1 MARQSLLSVL
11 LDLNAQGFENG
22 LQKAQRSMRRT
33 AGSMK
38 RSGARLTQN
47 VTAPLGLIA
56 ATSFKVAADFEQ
68 SMAKVKAVSGATA
81 SEFKALQDNARELG
95 SSTRFAASEVSA
107 LQLEFSKLGFS
118 ADEIVKVTQGTLDL
132 AQATGSDLASSAEVA
147 GSTLRAFGLDAS
159 EMGRVTDV
167 MAASFSSSALDL
179 DSFRDSMKFVAPVAK
194 AAGLDIETVT
204 AMLAQLANN
213 GVKGST
219 AGTALRRIL
228 STVGATGGDVR
239 EKLKALSQEVVTL
252 GDAKDEVGRTAQSA
266 FLILKE
272 GLGDVDNLES
282 AFRDAEGSAGA
293 MADVMDETAEGA
305 LKRMQSAVE
314 GAQIT
319 LGSALAP
326 TVLDI
331 VKSIEGMANSFSGLS
346 KSTQGFIVKAGLA
359 AAAIGPFK
367 SSLGGLLTTIS
378 KSNTATKLFS
388 RSLGLLAN
396 PYAGLIAVTGVLV
409 YNLAKQA
416 GAFKD
421 VNHVQNRV
429 AEISEKAQESY
440 RDEAAKVASLA
451 EEYRFFQDD
460 MEKRKK
466 ILEDLRAISPEY
478 FGDLD
483 TEKTKYEDL
492 QAAVGD
498 YMAEV
503 KAAAIQKAFGDA
515 LIETTAEQLKVSEE
529 LREAELRL
537 AKAQEVSAKVAK
549 QSGGSIKD
557 GTSNRLDAQLEL
569 SAAQNQVND
578 LTERS
583 NELEEERLAIL
594 GKVSRAEADLAKS
607 QEKRGKTSTAGSNTN
622 TSTGGGGES
631 TTTTVDTKVE
641 FKLEDDP
648 IGKLMGQLSDELQT
662 AEAQLFVDGDQAAHL
677 EALANAYSKA
687 AVEAAKLGD
696 IDLATQL
703 MEQATAAQEVDGV
716 AQVMKSLQQ
725 ELGIAQLQAD
735 AFGKSFDLAGAKS
748 SALQGAINQLLT
760 LGLDPTSAAVQEL
773 VAQLNGLTVKTE
785 EMGAGL
791 LAVVNAVGP
800 TVEGMIS
807 GIQRT
812 NEELA
817 AAVEEGEMTM
827 AEARK
832 KGAEAQVKAVRNAA
846 LKLIQIYLAESLA
859 GVIKE
864 SFTKA
869 PPPVAAGLAA
879 VGVAV
884 VNGLFNSLVKLKDG
898 GLTMGPQL
906 ALIGDN
912 PSGKEAVI
920 PFEKMGRF
928 LDMAGANQ
936 QSQQVVVTG
945 RVRGRDI
952 VLTNERSLDARTRV
966 RTF

>member
-38 RSGARLTQN
+38 RSGARLTKN

-56 ATSFKVAADFEQ
+56 ASSFKVAADFEQ

-118 ADEIVKVTQGTLDL
+118 ADEIVKVTRGTLDL

-147 GSTLRAFGLDAS
+147 GSTLRAFGLEAS
-159 EMGRVTDV
+159 QMGRVTDV

-204 AMLAQLANN
+204 AMLSQLANN
-213 GVKGST
+213 GVKGSS

-239 EKLKALSQEVVTL
+239 EKLKNLSQEVVTL

-272 GLGDVDNLES
+272 GLGDVDNLEK
-282 AFRDAEGSAGA
+282 AFKDAEGSAGA
-293 MADVMDETAEGA
+293 MAATMDDTAEGA

-331 VKSIEGMANSFSGLS
+331 VKSIEGMAQSFQGLS

-367 SSLGGLLTTIS
+367 SSLGGLLSTIS
-378 KSNTATKLFS
+378 KSQTATKLFS
-388 RSLGLLAN
+388 RSLALLSN
-396 PYAGLIAVTGVLV
+396 PYTALVAVSGVLV
-409 YNLAKQA
+409 YNLLKQA
-416 GAFKD
+416 GAFQD
-421 VNHVQNRV
+421 VNRVQNKV
-429 AEISEKAQESY
+429 AAISEKAQDSY
-440 RDEAAKVASLA
+440 RDEAAKVAALS

-460 MEKRKK
+460 MEKRKQ
-466 ILEDLRAISPEY
+466 ILQDLKQISPDY

-483 TEKTKYEDL
+483 AEKTKYEDL
-492 QAAVGD
+492 QVAVGD

-515 LIETTAEQLKVSEE
+515 LIETTAEQLKVSED

-537 AKAQEVSAKVAK
+537 AKAQEASAKASK
-549 QSGGSIKD
+549 KNGGSIKD
-557 GTSNRLDAQLEL
+557 GTSGRLDAQVEL
-569 SAAQNQVND
+569 TAAQNHLNA
-578 LTERS
+578 LTAEA
-583 NELEEERLAIL
+583 NALEQERLAIL
-594 GKVSRAEADLAKS
+594 GKVARAEEDLADS
-607 QEKRGKTSTAGSNTN
+607 QAKRGGGDETTNTNTN
-622 TSTGGGGES
+622 TSTGGEQ
-631 TTTTVDTKVE
+631 TTATVPATVA
-641 FKLEDDP
+641 FNLQDDP
-648 IGKLMGQLSDELQT
+648 VGKLMAKLSEDVAAAQ
-662 AEAQLFVDGDQAAHL
+662 AQLFIDGDEVANL
-677 EALANAYSKA
+677 EAMGEAYRRA
-687 AVEAAKLGD
+687 AFEAAKLGEL
-696 IDLATQL
+696 DLAAEL
-703 MEQATAAQEVDGV
+703 LEQADAAGKVDGV
-716 AQVMKSLQQ
+716 TQVMKALQQ
-725 ELGIAQLQAD
+725 ELGVAQLQAD
-735 AFGKSFDLAGAKS
+735 AFGKSFDHVGAQGQ
-748 SALQGAINQLLT
+748 ALQAAIQQLLL
-760 LGLDPTSAAVQEL
+760 LGLDPMSSTIQEL
-773 VAQLNGLTVKTE
+773 VAQLKGLGAAGSQMSEGLT
-785 EMGAGL
+785 
-791 LAVVNAVGP
+791 AVMNALGP
-800 TVEGMIS
+800 TVTSVIGD
-807 GIQRT
+807 IQKA
-812 NEELA
+812 NEDLA
-817 AAVEEGEMTM
+817 QAVIDGEMSQ
-827 AEARK
+827 AEAAEESQRRK
-832 KGAEAQVKAVRNAA
+832 VKAARNAA
-846 LKLIQIYLAESLA
+846 LRLVQIYLAESLA

-879 VGVAV
+879 VGVAA
-884 VNGLFNSLVKLKDG
+884 VNGLFNSLVKLKEG
-898 GLTMGPQL
+898 GLTTGPTL

-912 PSGKEAVI
+912 ASGKEAVI

-928 LDMAGANQ
+928 LEMAGGT
-936 QSQQVVVTG
+936 SQPQHITVTG
-945 RVRGRDI
+945 RISGKDI
-952 VLTNERSLDARTRV
+952 LLTNERATDNRTRV
-966 RTF
+966 RNF

>member
-38 RSGARLTQN
+38 RSGARLTKN

-56 ATSFKVAADFEQ
+56 ASSFKVAADFEQ

-81 SEFKALQDNARELG
+81 SEFKALQDNAKELG

-118 ADEIVKVTQGTLDL
+118 ADEIVKVTRGTLDL
-132 AQATGSDLASSAEVA
+132 AQATGSDLSSSAEVA
-147 GSTLRAFGLDAS
+147 GSTLRAFGLEAS
-159 EMGRVTDV
+159 QMGRVTDV

-213 GVKGST
+213 GVKGSS

-228 STVGATGGDVR
+228 STVGATGGDVQ
-239 EKLKALSQEVVTL
+239 EKLKNLSQEVVTL

-272 GLGDVDNLES
+272 GLGDVDNLEK
-282 AFRDAEGSAGA
+282 AFKDAEGSAGA
-293 MADVMDETAEGA
+293 MAATMDDTAEGA

-331 VKSIEGMANSFSGLS
+331 VKSIDGMAQSFQGLS

-367 SSLGGLLTTIS
+367 SSLGGLLSTIS
-378 KSNTATKLFS
+378 KSQTATKLFS
-388 RSLGLLAN
+388 RSLALLSN
-396 PYAGLIAVTGVLV
+396 PYTALVAVSGVLV
-409 YNLAKQA
+409 YNLLKQA

-421 VNHVQNRV
+421 VNRVQNKV
-429 AEISEKAQESY
+429 AAISEKAQDSY
-440 RDEAAKVASLA
+440 RDEAAKVAALS

-460 MEKRKK
+460 MEKRKQ
-466 ILEDLRAISPEY
+466 ILQDLKQISPDY

-483 TEKTKYEDL
+483 AEKTKYEDL
-492 QAAVGD
+492 QVAVGD

-515 LIETTAEQLKVSEE
+515 LIETTAEQLKVSED

-537 AKAQEVSAKVAK
+537 AKAQEASAKASK
-549 QSGGSIKD
+549 KNGGSIKD
-557 GTSNRLDAQLEL
+557 GTSGRLDAQVEL
-569 SAAQNQVND
+569 TAAQNHLNA
-578 LTERS
+578 LTEEA
-583 NELEEERLAIL
+583 NTLEAERLAIL
-594 GKVSRAEADLAKS
+594 GKVARAEEDLAES
-607 QEKRGKTSTAGSNTN
+607 QGKRGKTAEPTQSGTA
-622 TSTGGGGES
+622 STGGAE
-631 TTTTVDTKVE
+631 TTTTVQAAVAFNLD
-641 FKLEDDP
+641 DDP
-648 IGKLMGQLSDELQT
+648 VGKLMGQLSEDLEAAQ
-662 AEAQLFVDGDQAAHL
+662 AQLFIDADEVANL
-677 EALANAYSKA
+677 EAMGEAYRRA
-687 AVEAAKLGD
+687 AFEAAKLGELE
-696 IDLATQL
+696 LAEEL
-703 MEQATAAQEVDGV
+703 LAQADAAGKVDGV
-716 AQVMKSLQQ
+716 TQVMKALKQ
-725 ELGIAQLQAD
+725 ELGVAQLQAD
-735 AFGKSFDLAGAKS
+735 AFGQSFDHVGAQS
-748 SALQGAINQLLT
+748 QALQAAIQQLLS
-760 LGLDPTSAAVQEL
+760 LGLDPMSSTIQGL
-773 VAQLNGLTVKTE
+773 VAQLNGLGNTAQGMSE
-785 EMGAGL
+785 GL
-791 LAVVNAVGP
+791 TAVLNALGP
-800 TVEGMIS
+800 TATNMI
-807 GIQRT
+807 GDIKKA
-812 NEELA
+812 NEELTQAVIDGEMSQAKA
-817 AAVEEGEMTM
+817 AEEGQR
-827 AEARK
+827 RK
-832 KGAEAQVKAVRNAA
+832 VKAARNAA
-846 LKLIQIYLAESLA
+846 LRLVQIYLAEAMA

-864 SFTKA
+864 SFTKL
-869 PPPVAAGLAA
+869 PPPAAAGVAA
-879 VGVAV
+879 VGVAA
-884 VNGLFNSLVKLKDG
+884 VNGLFNSLVKLKEG
-898 GLTMGPQL
+898 GLTTGPTL

-912 PSGKEAVI
+912 ASGKEAVI

-928 LDMAGANQ
+928 LEMAGGT
-936 QSQQVVVTG
+936 SQPQHITVTG
-945 RVRGRDI
+945 RISGKDI
-952 VLTNERSLDARTRV
+952 LLTNERAADNRTRV
-966 RTF
+966 RNF